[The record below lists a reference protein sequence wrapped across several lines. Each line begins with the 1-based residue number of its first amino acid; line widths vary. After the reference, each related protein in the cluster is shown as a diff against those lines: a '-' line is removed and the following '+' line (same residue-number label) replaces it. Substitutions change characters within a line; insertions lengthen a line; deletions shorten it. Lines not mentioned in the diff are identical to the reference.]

1 MSGALA
7 QQMTG
12 VRHSPPFVAMTTGQ
26 RVAVVIFV
34 LVYNAFVPGFS
45 EVLHQPSL
53 PLAVLRFGTE
63 LVYQGL
69 LVLPFV
75 YYKSGFGWLHPLIF
89 TVLWSLAQTYIGEPE
104 ALLAPFRVFFEPLHP
119 ALSHGGL
126 VGFTDSEVARTLVKA
141 KGIQALALMAYYA
154 GFFSGLR
161 PPIPNLKFH
170 KPRQVPLRTTVLV
183 GGAFAVFLLA
193 VQMRGGIVEHFIS
206 LGRGRQRA
214 IGGLGYIGVLIRLG
228 VIASVVWY
236 AFDPKA
242 GKNPLYWGT
251 FAVSLVSI
259 FLWSGSRSDV
269 IFPLAFL
276 LILWALRHKAIPWKR
291 GAMAGA
297 TALVLFGGLG
307 ALRASTMTGEPA
319 WEIVTDLQ
327 VARALDFADEQL
339 ERREQNPGGGY
350 TAIVGRVPQDV
361 DLLYGR
367 TYVGALLFFTPRAL
381 WAEKPRATGSYV
393 NKYLY
398 GTTGPVELSGS
409 PPEVGG
415 IPSGPVGAAYWNFYI
430 PGVLIL
436 FALYGTFHRW
446 LARFYEKNENA
457 LGAVLFLYLLVGVGV
472 SPNALVSVFQ
482 NIVLLLAVLFFLGAI
497 GFPKRALKRQIETLA
512 VLLHR

>member
-1 MSGALA
+1 MTGAPA
-7 QQMTG
+7 QQTSR
-12 VRHSPPFVAMTTGQ
+12 VRQSSPFVAMTSGQ

-34 LVYNAFVPGFS
+34 LVYNALVPGFS

-53 PLAVLRFGTE
+53 PLSVLRFGAE

-75 YYKSGFGWLHPLIF
+75 YYKPSFGWLHPLIF
-89 TVLWSLAQTYIGEPE
+89 TVLWSLAQTYVGEPE
-104 ALLAPFRVFFEPLHP
+104 ALLAPVRVLFTPLHP
-119 ALSHGGL
+119 ELSHGGL
-126 VGFTDSEVARTLVKA
+126 VGFTEPAVAWTLVKA
-141 KGIQALALMAYYA
+141 KGIQSLALVAYYA

-161 PPIPNLKFH
+161 PSVPRLPFH
-170 KPRQVPLRTTVLV
+170 EPRQVPLRTILLV
-183 GGAFAVFLLA
+183 GGAFATFLIA
-193 VQMRGGIVEHFIS
+193 VQLRGGIVEHFIS
-206 LGRGRQRA
+206 LGQGRQRA
-214 IGGLGYIGVLIRLG
+214 IGGLGHIGVLIRLG

-251 FAVSLVSI
+251 LAVSLVSM

-276 LILWALRHKAIPWKR
+276 LILWALRHKTIPWGR
-291 GAMAGA
+291 GAIVGT

-327 VARALDFADEQL
+327 ISRSLEFADKQL
-339 ERREQNPGGGY
+339 ERRQQNPGGGY
-350 TAIVGRVPQDV
+350 TAIVGRVPKDV

-367 TYVGALLFFTPRAL
+367 TYVGALLFFIPRAL
-381 WAEKPRATGSYV
+381 WAEKPRGTGSYV

-398 GTTGPVELSGS
+398 GTTGPVELGDS

-430 PGVLIL
+430 PGVVLF
-436 FALYGTFHRW
+436 FALYGIFHRW
-446 LARFYEKNENA
+446 LARLYETNENA
-457 LGAVLFLYLLVGVGV
+457 LGAVIFLYLLVGVGV
-472 SPNALVSVFQ
+472 SPNALVSIFQ
-482 NIVLLLAVLFFLGAI
+482 DIVLLLAVLLFFGALK
-497 GFPKRALKRQIETLA
+497 FPKITRN
-512 VLLHR
+512 